1 MASKNSSLIHGLF
14 WLLLHF
20 GWIWVALFF
29 SDDREGE
36 HFLWDLK
43 AEMLQKGICVAF
55 TEKILTTKRTY
66 GSTDIHFLTRNRVWI
81 LVAKWDVVLNEV
93 DSILHSSHGILS
105 FSLQKRKIP
114 GFQHFLKT
122 VNPSQYPEN
131 FYLCI
136 IWFKIFTHSLAG
148 SLRGKVNDCLPNSSL
163 EFMPMNIDV
172 MTMSDSNYFI
182 YNAVYA
188 VVQTLH
194 EMLLH
199 LLFFGCKENQFDVLQ
214 PFLDKIQFRNSAGEH
229 ISLDEKRYHVV
240 KYDIMN
246 IVSFPGGLGF
256 LVKGGE
262 SGSSGLY
269 DQGLVINKEMIEWP
283 TGFKETPQS
292 VCSQSCSSGFRK
304 IPQEEINMC
313 NAQQKEIFLFTI
325 TFKCGK
331 NEMFESFST
340 DAEQCRNHCL
350 PKVLTFLAFED
361 SMGMSLTCMVLCF
374 FVITAVIL
382 LIFANNW
389 ALSYVL
395 LISLLLGFLCPLLFI
410 GRPSTA
416 TCILRQITFGALFTV
431 AVATVL
437 AKTLT
442 VILAFKAMRPGRIM
456 RRLLVT
462 GASNYVIPICF
473 LIQVVICGVW
483 LGTSPPFL
491 EIHTHSEPKNLILMC
506 NKGTITAFYCILG
519 YLGFLA
525 LRSFSLAF
533 LARSLPDTFNESKFL
548 TFSMLVFYSV
558 WVTFLPIHHSNKG
571 KAMVAM
577 EIFSILGPNAGLL
590 GCIFVPKC
598 YIILLRPD
606 KNSLKGLRNQIGST
620 RNRHS
625 GFIS

>member
-1 MASKNSSLIHGLF
+1 
-14 WLLLHF
+14 
-20 GWIWVALFF
+20 
-29 SDDREGE
+29 
-36 HFLWDLK
+36 
-43 AEMLQKGICVAF
+43 
-55 TEKILTTKRTY
+55 
-66 GSTDIHFLTRNRVWI
+66 
-81 LVAKWDVVLNEV
+81 
-93 DSILHSSHGILS
+93 ILHSSHGILS

-136 IWFKIFTHSLAG
+136 IWFKIFIHSLAG

-194 EMLLH
+194 EMLLVTTEMGPPGNADQPM
-199 LLFFGCKENQFDVLQ
+199 LLPWKINLQ

-304 IPQEEINMC
+304 IPQEGRPILLLYLC
-313 NAQQKEIFLFTI
+313 FLPRKIHFQPHRY
-325 TFKCGK
+325 K
-331 NEMFESFST
+331 NLE
-340 DAEQCRNHCL
+340 RNHCL